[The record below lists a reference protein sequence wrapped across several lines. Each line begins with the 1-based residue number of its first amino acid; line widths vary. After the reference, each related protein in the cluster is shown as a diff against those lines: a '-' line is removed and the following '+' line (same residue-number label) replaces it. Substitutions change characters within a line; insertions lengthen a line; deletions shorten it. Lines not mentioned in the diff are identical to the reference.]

1 VPNVAAFTAPRDLH
15 HGDEAICRHGEVT
28 PPREDRPARATDAS
42 KLTFPLQLVI
52 IIVSGVVATVGAF
65 WVATS
70 TLRSD
75 VRDILTRMELAS
87 RSESDRMKLQDERI
101 ADQKA
106 ALDEEKRQRQLM
118 RYDFEAQIKE
128 LKELFAKERR

>member
-1 VPNVAAFTAPRDLH
+1 MTLTAVPATRELH
-15 HGDEAICRHGEVT
+15 HGAEGFWAYGEVT
-28 PPREDRPARATDAS
+28 PQREDEGRRSTDAS

-52 IIVSGVVATVGAF
+52 VIIGGIVATVGAF

-75 VRDILTRMELAS
+75 VRDILTRMELQS
-87 RSESDRMKLQDERI
+87 RSESDQLKLQDERI

>member
-1 VPNVAAFTAPRDLH
+1 MA
-15 HGDEAICRHGEVT
+15 
-28 PPREDRPARATDAS
+28 DAS

-87 RSESDRMKLQDERI
+87 RSESDRLKLQDERI

-106 ALDEEKRQRQLM
+106 ALDEEKRQRTLM
-118 RYDFEAQIKE
+118 RYDFETQIKE
-128 LKELFAKERR
+128 LKELFVKERRR